1 MKPPTLFVQPVH
13 STPDHRPMK
22 TKRPTNR
29 LLPLLAAFA
38 LLGSAHA
45 QTTAVPD
52 YLSYQGRALNADGTA
67 IGAGTP
73 VNRTITF
80 RVWDHP
86 SNGLTANLIYSEQQ
100 VVTIANGEFS
110 ALIGAGAATTGTPL
124 GYSESTKG
132 VPTVKISTPSVFGA
146 ATRYLGVTIDDGTAA
161 VDNEISP
168 RQQFVTSSY
177 AFRAK
182 VAESVDANAISS
194 AMLATGAVGSTQ
206 LAAASVTNA
215 KLGTDAVL
223 TTNIGNLNVTTAKL
237 ADLSVTTAKLADL
250 NVTTAK
256 IADANVTSIKI
267 ADNAVDNTK
276 LRDSS
281 GLSVIGR
288 TGNTTGDPADIVAS
302 IDGQVLRRSGTSVG
316 FGTVGTAGIADDAI
330 TTAKIADASVSL
342 ADLVASVQQAL
353 CPPGTITAYGGSTP
367 PDGWLLCNGAS
378 FSRSTYASL
387 YAVISTAYGSADVN
401 SFNVPDFRGRFLRG
415 WDNAIG
421 RDPDRAS
428 RTAMATGGN
437 TGDAIGS
444 IQTDAIQSHTHAYS
458 TPTTNNRDGGTGAT
472 YSNREGA
479 VTSTT
484 GAVSAGARTSN
495 ETRPI
500 NAYVNY
506 IIKF

>member
-1 MKPPTLFVQPVH
+1 MKRIV
-13 STPDHRPMK
+13 S
-22 TKRPTNR
+22 
-29 LLPLLAAFA
+29 LLTSLCLLQ
-38 LLGSAHA
+38 SAHA

-52 YLSYQGRALNADGTA
+52 YLSYQGRALNADGTT

-86 SNGLTANLIYSEQQ
+86 SNGLAANLLYSEQQ

-223 TTNIGNLNVTTAKL
+223 TTNIGNLNITTAKI
-237 ADLSVTTAKLADL
+237 ADL
-250 NVTTAK
+250 NVTTDKIADASVTTAK
-256 IADANVTSIKI
+256 IADANVT
-267 ADNAVDNTK
+267 
-276 LRDSS
+276 
-281 GLSVIGR
+281 
-288 TGNTTGDPADIVAS
+288 
-302 IDGQVLRRSGTSVG
+302 
-316 FGTVGTAGIADDAI
+316 
-330 TTAKIADASVSL
+330 TAKIADLNVTTAKLADASVTGIKIASATIAAGNL
-342 ADLVASVQQAL
+342 AA
-353 CPPGTITAYGGSTP
+353 
-367 PDGWLLCNGAS
+367 
-378 FSRSTYASL
+378 
-387 YAVISTAYGSADVN
+387 
-401 SFNVPDFRGRFLRG
+401 
-415 WDNAIG
+415 
-421 RDPDRAS
+421 
-428 RTAMATGGN
+428 
-437 TGDAIGS
+437 
-444 IQTDAIQSHTHAYS
+444 
-458 TPTTNNRDGGTGAT
+458 
-472 YSNREGA
+472 GA
-479 VTSTT
+479 VTSTGILDGSIATADMAAGAVT
-484 GAVSAGARTSN
+484 GAKIATDTVVAGNIAAGAVGASEIADGSVTGADIASATITSN
-495 ETRPI
+495 NLGTNTATTVENLRIVRGTI
-500 NAYVNY
+500 STDGTITAGSGFSVFG
-506 IIKF
+506 IIASGLTVTFNTPFSSAPSVVVSPLTTDGWVQGVTGITSSSFFSGGSLSGVGAFRRGFTFIAIGPR

>member
-1 MKPPTLFVQPVH
+1 
-13 STPDHRPMK
+13 MK
-22 TKRPTNR
+22 TNRLTTR

-52 YLSYQGRALNADGTA
+52 YLSYQGRALNADGTT

-73 VNRTITF
+73 VNRTVTF

-86 SNGLTANLIYSEQQ
+86 SNGLAANLIYSEQQ
-100 VVTIANGEFS
+100 VVTISNGEFS
-110 ALIGAGAATTGTPL
+110 SLIGAGAATTGTPL

-194 AMLATGAVGSTQ
+194 AMLANSAVGSTQ

-237 ADLSVTTAKLADL
+237 ADLNVTTGKIADANVTTAKLADA

-256 IADANVTSIKI
+256 IADLNVT
-267 ADNAVDNTK
+267 TGK
-276 LRDSS
+276 L
-281 GLSVIGR
+281 
-288 TGNTTGDPADIVAS
+288 
-302 IDGQVLRRSGTSVG
+302 
-316 FGTVGTAGIADDAI
+316 
-330 TTAKIADASVSL
+330 ADASVTGIKIASATIAAGNL
-342 ADLVASVQQAL
+342 AA
-353 CPPGTITAYGGSTP
+353 
-367 PDGWLLCNGAS
+367 
-378 FSRSTYASL
+378 
-387 YAVISTAYGSADVN
+387 
-401 SFNVPDFRGRFLRG
+401 
-415 WDNAIG
+415 
-421 RDPDRAS
+421 
-428 RTAMATGGN
+428 
-437 TGDAIGS
+437 
-444 IQTDAIQSHTHAYS
+444 
-458 TPTTNNRDGGTGAT
+458 
-472 YSNREGA
+472 GA
-479 VTSTT
+479 VTTTAILDGTIATADLADSAVT
-484 GAVSAGARTSN
+484 GAKIATDTLVAGNIAAGAVGTSEIADGTVTGADLGTN
-495 ETRPI
+495 TATTVENLRIIRGSVNADGTIALGTGFTITSATPGFAAWQVNFSTPFSVTPTVLVSDYNSNDGYHAVVVASEPATANSFRCYYTMYNFNPTRRGFSFIAIGPR
-500 NAYVNY
+500 
-506 IIKF
+506 

>member
-1 MKPPTLFVQPVH
+1 
-13 STPDHRPMK
+13 MK
-22 TKRPTNR
+22 TNRLTTR

-52 YLSYQGRALNADGTA
+52 FLSYQGRALNADGTA

-86 SNGLTANLIYSEQQ
+86 SNGLTANLLYSEQQ

-168 RQQFVTSSY
+168 RQQFVTSAY

-182 VAESVDANAISS
+182 VAVSVDANAISS

-223 TTNIGNLNVTTAKL
+223 TTNIGNLNI
-237 ADLSVTTAKLADL
+237 TTAKLADL

-256 IADANVTSIKI
+256 IADANVT
-267 ADNAVDNTK
+267 
-276 LRDSS
+276 
-281 GLSVIGR
+281 
-288 TGNTTGDPADIVAS
+288 
-302 IDGQVLRRSGTSVG
+302 
-316 FGTVGTAGIADDAI
+316 
-330 TTAKIADASVSL
+330 TAKIADLNVTTAKLADASVTGIKIASATIAAANL
-342 ADLVASVQQAL
+342 A
-353 CPPGTITAYGGSTP
+353 T
-367 PDGWLLCNGAS
+367 
-378 FSRSTYASL
+378 
-387 YAVISTAYGSADVN
+387 
-401 SFNVPDFRGRFLRG
+401 
-415 WDNAIG
+415 
-421 RDPDRAS
+421 
-428 RTAMATGGN
+428 
-437 TGDAIGS
+437 
-444 IQTDAIQSHTHAYS
+444 
-458 TPTTNNRDGGTGAT
+458 
-472 YSNREGA
+472 GA
-479 VTSTT
+479 VTSTGILDGTIATADMADSAVTTAKLADNSVTSAKIVNATVT
-484 GAVSAGARTSN
+484 GADIASATITSDNLGTNTATAVENLRIVRGTISTDGTITAGSGFSVSLTMPNGLVVAFNTPFSSPPSVVVSPLTNDGWVQGVTTITTNSFISGGSLSGVGAFRRGFTFIAIGP
-495 ETRPI
+495 R
-500 NAYVNY
+500 
-506 IIKF
+506 

>member
-1 MKPPTLFVQPVH
+1 
-13 STPDHRPMK
+13 MK

-223 TTNIGNLNVTTAKL
+223 TTNIGNLNVTTAKI
-237 ADLSVTTAKLADL
+237 ADLSVTTGKIADAS
-250 NVTTAK
+250 VTGAK
-256 IADANVTSIKI
+256 IADANVTGAKIADANVTTIKI

-302 IDGQVLRRSGTSVG
+302 IDGQVLRRSGNSVG
-316 FGTVGTAGIADDAI
+316 FGTVGTAGIANDAI
-330 TTAKIADASVSL
+330 TTAKIADTSVSL

-378 FSRSTYASL
+378 YLSSTYPSL
-387 YAVISTAYGSADVN
+387 HQVIGTAYGSADVN

-437 TGDAIGS
+437 AGDAIGS
-444 IQTDAIQSHTHAYS
+444 IQTDAIQSHTHTYD
-458 TPTTNNRDGGTGAT
+458 TPTTANRNGGTGAT
-472 YSNREGA
+472 YTNRESA
-479 VTSTT
+479 VNSTT
-484 GAVSAGARTSN
+484 GAVSAGARTST

>member
-1 MKPPTLFVQPVH
+1 
-13 STPDHRPMK
+13 MK
-22 TKRPTNR
+22 TNRLNTR

-52 YLSYQGRALNADGTA
+52 YLSYQGRALNADGTT

-73 VNRTITF
+73 VNRTVTF

-86 SNGLTANLIYSEQQ
+86 SNGLAANLIYSEQQ

-206 LAAASVTNA
+206 LAAAAVTNA

-237 ADLSVTTAKLADL
+237 ADLSVTTGKIADA

-256 IADANVTSIKI
+256 IADANVTTAKIADLNVTTGKLADASVTGIKI
-267 ADNAVDNTK
+267 ASATIAAANLATGAVTSTAILDGT
-276 LRDSS
+276 
-281 GLSVIGR
+281 IA
-288 TGNTTGDPADIVAS
+288 TADITDSAV
-302 IDGQVLRRSGTSVG
+302 
-316 FGTVGTAGIADDAI
+316 
-330 TTAKIADASVSL
+330 TTAKIADGAIAT
-342 ADLVASVQQAL
+342 ADIANSAITSAKIADGNVTGADIAA
-353 CPPGTITAYGGSTP
+353 GTITSDNLGTNTATTVENLRIVRGTVTIESGNGTSYTGLTTTGSGFTTVVSGAFVKINFTTPFSAPPTILVSNSSSAGWEQYVVRNAVDFPTASQFKTSCSLSGTSGGGDTVFS
-367 PDGWLLCNGAS
+367 GHGNGLQ
-378 FSRSTYASL
+378 F
-387 YAVISTAYGSADVN
+387 I
-401 SFNVPDFRGRFLRG
+401 
-415 WDNAIG
+415 AIG
-421 RDPDRAS
+421 PR
-428 RTAMATGGN
+428 
-437 TGDAIGS
+437 
-444 IQTDAIQSHTHAYS
+444 
-458 TPTTNNRDGGTGAT
+458 
-472 YSNREGA
+472 
-479 VTSTT
+479 
-484 GAVSAGARTSN
+484 
-495 ETRPI
+495 
-500 NAYVNY
+500 
-506 IIKF
+506 